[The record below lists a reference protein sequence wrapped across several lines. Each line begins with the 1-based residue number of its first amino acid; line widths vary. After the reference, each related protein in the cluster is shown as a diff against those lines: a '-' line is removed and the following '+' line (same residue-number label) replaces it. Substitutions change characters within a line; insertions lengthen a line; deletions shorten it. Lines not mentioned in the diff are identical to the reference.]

1 MRTVHR
7 IAAFLLPA
15 LLLMARAPI
24 AFAQSPNDQARQWFT
39 RSQQENEPRRQI
51 EALQQA
57 IAQDSLFLEAYDQLG
72 QIYIRQQN
80 DAAAEL
86 CLAQAEALVTAPED
100 NQRKA
105 QLLFTLAG
113 VRQRLGKLHEAEA
126 ALRAAK
132 TLAHTRQ
139 MQAAILLELGT
150 ILYRQQRYPE
160 AFAEFLRQLEADSLN
175 RLSARQAENG
185 FHALYLKAQRHGAKG
200 NVEKAVVVYDSL
212 LQRLGALEVA
222 AQLAG
227 VAADSTVTWPLSATL
242 PSRQLNRSVLY
253 PLGVTVTIVL
263 VPLFGLMFLAPT
275 ARANFYLWRRNYPA
289 AARTLEKLLERHPKR
304 AGLYGPLAELYLQLG
319 RNDERALRVYQ
330 TVLRLNLP
338 TRRRDEIN
346 TLLAQKYLAE
356 GRTDSEVIEVLE
368 NALKVESRNQNS
380 SVKALPAKPRFVL

>member
-7 IAAFLLPA
+7 LVAFLLPA
-15 LLLMARAPI
+15 LLLMTRAPI
-24 AFAQSPNDQARQWFT
+24 AVAQSQNEQARKWFT
-39 RSQQENEPRRQI
+39 RSQRENAPSRQI

-86 CLAQAEALVTAPED
+86 YLARAAALVTAPEE

-105 QLLFTLAG
+105 QLLFALAG
-113 VRQRLGKLHEAEA
+113 VRQRLDKLHEAEA

-160 AFAEFLRQLEADSLN
+160 AFAEFLSQLETDSLN

-185 FHALYLKAQRHGAKG
+185 FHVLYGRAQRYSAKG

-222 AQLAG
+222 ARLAG
-227 VAADSTVTWPLSATL
+227 AAADSNVAWPLSATL
-242 PSRQLNRSVLY
+242 PSRQSKRSSLY

-368 NALKVESRNQNS
+368 NALKVESRNQNR

>member
-7 IAAFLLPA
+7 IVAFLLPA
-15 LLLMARAPI
+15 LLLMTRAPI
-24 AFAQSPNDQARQWFT
+24 AVAQSPNEQARKWFT
-39 RSQQENEPRRQI
+39 RSQRENAPSRQI
-51 EALQQA
+51 EALQP
-57 IAQDSLFLEAYDQLG
+57 
-72 QIYIRQQN
+72 RQS
-80 DAAAEL
+80 
-86 CLAQAEALVTAPED
+86 
-100 NQRKA
+100 K
-105 QLLFTLAG
+105 
-113 VRQRLGKLHEAEA
+113 
-126 ALRAAK
+126 
-132 TLAHTRQ
+132 
-139 MQAAILLELGT
+139 
-150 ILYRQQRYPE
+150 
-160 AFAEFLRQLEADSLN
+160 
-175 RLSARQAENG
+175 
-185 FHALYLKAQRHGAKG
+185 
-200 NVEKAVVVYDSL
+200 
-212 LQRLGALEVA
+212 
-222 AQLAG
+222 
-227 VAADSTVTWPLSATL
+227 
-242 PSRQLNRSVLY
+242 RSSLY